1 MTTEEKMMHMF
12 VAVHGE
18 ATCSCYWELQY
29 AEESCEATSIACMK
43 DGLVCWDVSKADILF
58 DYVTR
63 GL

>member
-12 VAVHGE
+12 VAVQGE

-43 DGLVCWDVSKADILF
+43 DGLVC
-58 DYVTR
+58 
-63 GL
+63 